1 MSFFISAGE
10 FHEGVGKHELAV
22 VFFSSRDMSELL
34 AKAKSI
40 VVTEAL
46 CAQVDPAQ
54 HPELMSMFGLKQD
67 PALLIMREQIVLYA
81 EACEPSLDTLETL
94 LERVQALDMKLVRD
108 NIEAQRAAEALE
120 IRSVCLTARRR
131 TASN

>member
-1 MSFFISAGE
+1 MGHFIGADA
-10 FHEGVGKHELAV
+10 FHEGVGQHELVV
-22 VFFSSRDMSELL
+22 VFFSGRDMRELL

-40 VVTEAL
+40 AVTEAL

-54 HPELMSMFGLKQD
+54 HPELMTMFGLEQD

-94 LERVQALDMKLVRD
+94 LERIQALDMKLVRD

-131 TASN
+131 TAHN

>member
-1 MSFFISAGE
+1 MSSFVSADD
-10 FHEGVGKHELAV
+10 FHAGVRNRDLVV
-22 VFFSSRDMSELL
+22 VFFSSEDMSEMLS
-34 AKAKSI
+34 KAKQI
-40 VVTEAL
+40 AVTEAL
-46 CAQVDPAQ
+46 CAQVDPAAC
-54 HPELMSMFGLKQD
+54 PELTAMFGFEQT

-81 EACEPSLDTLETL
+81 EACEPSRDTLETL

-131 TASN
+131 TAHN